1 MFRGFFYLHFF
12 KQGKIIELFLKVK
25 KKKNKLVSKGF
36 FIFFSLDCFCYN

>member
-25 KKKNKLVSKGF
+25 KKNKLVSKGF